1 MLTMVQLCGP
11 PSAFRKL
18 LLLDLIAEQNTSGF
32 IMCYVSCLYRSHS
45 GAKESLGSLHCLRYW
60 CLRKI
65 FASGKPHPLLV
76 YQNERMLAE
85 ALRIFVDE
93 LQGQFS
99 VPFCSREIEVRLKPT
114 VASAAPGMEHYE
126 YNIRVHPPPS
136 RHRPCPM
143 QSARKFLE

>member
-11 PSAFRKL
+11 PSAFRK

-65 FASGKPHPLLV
+65 FASGKLHPLLV

-85 ALRIFVDE
+85 ALRGRTVEIAGSLSMNSKANF
-93 LQGQFS
+93 LFRS
-99 VPFCSREIEVRLKPT
+99 V
-114 VASAAPGMEHYE
+114 
-126 YNIRVHPPPS
+126 
-136 RHRPCPM
+136 
-143 QSARKFLE
+143 LET